1 MKLFIATKNQHKVA
15 EFKRIL
21 EPIGIEII
29 CESDLSFALED
40 VEENGL
46 TFEENAFIKAEAA
59 MKATGLPSV
68 ADDSGLCVDYLGGAP
83 GIYSARYAGEP
94 TDNDKNNKKL
104 LDALKGVKEEERT
117 AKFVCSIACIFPSGQ
132 KLSAYGECKGRIAE
146 KPQGSNG
153 FGYDPLFI
161 SDIGN
166 FGELSDAQKDSVS
179 HRGNALKAFY
189 KKLSDYINEV

>member
-1 MKLFIATKNQHKVA
+1 MKLFIATKNQHKVT

-29 CESDLSFALED
+29 CESDLSFPLEE

-59 MKATGLPSV
+59 MKVTGLPSV
-68 ADDSGLCVDYLGGAP
+68 ADDSGLCVDFLGGAP

-104 LDALKGVKEEERT
+104 LDALSGVKEEERT
-117 AKFVCSIACIFPSGQ
+117 AKFVCSIACIFPNGQ
-132 KLSAYGECKGRIAE
+132 KLSAYGECKGKIAE

-161 SDIGN
+161 SEIGN
-166 FGELSDAQKDSVS
+166 FGELSDSEKDSVS